1 MCNKT
6 EMTEERHVTAC
17 QSAEIQEKVRNKC
30 ACLQCGGSFVFLSSA
45 ALLVLKAS
53 KPETWK
59 RYKALTGPKL
69 ASRKSLTWGSL
80 LNLLL

>member
-1 MCNKT
+1 M
-6 EMTEERHVTAC
+6 
-17 QSAEIQEKVRNKC
+17 
-30 ACLQCGGSFVFLSSA
+30 FLSSA